1 MMMENKKE
9 FNYIA
14 SWDEFGLEA
23 LFNVSKIDE
32 NNTWKILKDEKTET
46 VPLRNLILRAQVNPQ
61 RAYEIY
67 AFISPLT
74 EDNIRLCFEHSPQT
88 IVEQIRQVGHKF
100 FSNYHPEQKSKI
112 KIT

>member
-1 MMMENKKE
+1 MSN

-23 LFNVSKIDE
+23 LFNVSKMDE
-32 NNTWKILKDEKTET
+32 TNVWKILKDERAQTQT
-46 VPLRNLILRAQVNPQ
+46 VPLRNLILRAQFNPQ
-61 RAYEIY
+61 RRYEIY
-67 AFISPLT
+67 AFVSTLSE
-74 EDNIRLCFEHSPQT
+74 EDIRLCFEHTPQV

-100 FSNYHPEQKSKI
+100 FSNHNPNLKSKI

>member
-1 MMMENKKE
+1 MSNT

-23 LFNVSKIDE
+23 LINVSKIDE
-32 NNTWKILKDEKTET
+32 NNVWKILKDERTQT
-46 VPLRNLILRAQVNPQ
+46 VPLRNLILRAQFNPQ

-67 AFISPLT
+67 AFVSPLT
-74 EDNIRLCFEHSPQT
+74 EEDIRLCFEHTPQV

-100 FSNYHPEQKSKI
+100 FSNYNPRKTDMI

>member
-1 MMMENKKE
+1 MSN

-23 LFNVSKIDE
+23 LFNVTKMDE
-32 NNTWKILKDEKTET
+32 NNVWKILKDEKAQPET
-46 VPLRNLILRAQVNPQ
+46 VPLRQLILRAQFNPQ

-67 AFISPLT
+67 AFVSPLT
-74 EDNIRLCFEHSPQT
+74 EEDIRLCFEHTPQV

-100 FSNYHPEQKSKI
+100 FSNHDPHIKSKI

>member
-1 MMMENKKE
+1 MSNT

-23 LFNVSKIDE
+23 LINVSKIDE
-32 NNTWKILKDEKTET
+32 NNVWKILKDERTQT
-46 VPLRNLILRAQVNPQ
+46 VPLRQLILRAQFNPQ

-67 AFISPLT
+67 AFVSPLT
-74 EDNIRLCFEHSPQT
+74 EEDIRLCFEHTPQV

-100 FSNYHPEQKSKI
+100 FSNYNPHIKSKI

>member
-1 MMMENKKE
+1 MS
-9 FNYIA
+9 NYIA

-23 LFNVSKIDE
+23 LFNVTNIDE
-32 NNTWKILKDEKTET
+32 NNVWKILKDERTQT
-46 VPLRNLILRAQVNPQ
+46 VPLRNLILRAQFNPQ

-67 AFISPLT
+67 AFVSDLS
-74 EDNIRLCFEHSPQT
+74 EDEIAYCFEHTPQT

-100 FSNYHPEQKSKI
+100 FSNYNPHDKSKI

>member
-1 MMMENKKE
+1 MTKN
-9 FNYIA
+9 FQYIA

-23 LFNVSKIDE
+23 LFNVSTMDE
-32 NNTWKILKDEKTET
+32 NNVWKILNDEKIEEI
-46 VPLRNLILRAQVNPQ
+46 PLRKLILRAHVNSQ

-74 EDNIRLCFEHSPQT
+74 EDNIRLCFENSPQT
-88 IVEQIRQVGHKF
+88 IVEQIRQTGHKF
-100 FSNYHPEQKSKI
+100 FSNYDPYRSSKI

>member
-1 MMMENKKE
+1 MKSYQ
-9 FNYIA
+9 YIA

-23 LFNVSKIDE
+23 LFNVSSMDE
-32 NNTWKILKDEKTET
+32 NNTWKVLKDEKTET
-46 VPLRNLILRAQVNPQ
+46 VPLRSLILRAQFNPQ

-74 EDNIRLCFEHSPQT
+74 EDDVRLCFENSPQT
-88 IVEQIRQVGHKF
+88 IVKQIRQTGHKF
-100 FSNYHPEQKSKI
+100 FSNYNAEHKSKI